1 LKGRALN
8 LRLDCIFVIK
18 SILFYIPAIAV
29 VGFRQN

>member
-1 LKGRALN
+1 LEGRALN
-8 LRLDCIFVIK
+8 SRLDCIFVIK